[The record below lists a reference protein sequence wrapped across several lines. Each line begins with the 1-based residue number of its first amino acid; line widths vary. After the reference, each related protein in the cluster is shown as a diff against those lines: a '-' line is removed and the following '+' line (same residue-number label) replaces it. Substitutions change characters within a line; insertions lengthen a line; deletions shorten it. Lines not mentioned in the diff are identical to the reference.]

1 MDRGFRLD
9 ERERARFEA
18 GVPARRPAHFGDSS
32 SHNNQQQ
39 HSAPVVPHLTDK
51 YEPEHPD
58 ADWGGFVQR
67 SYKKRFYGDHA
78 AAKDVRRALS
88 LMLAYGRS

>member
-1 MDRGFRLD
+1 MERGYRQD

-18 GVPARRPAHFGDSS
+18 GVPARRQSNFHDSNS
-32 SHNNQQQ
+32 VNNNNNQQQ
-39 HSAPVVPHLTDK
+39 PVVPHLTDK

-67 SYKKRFYGDHA
+67 SYKKRFYDDHA
-78 AAKDVRRALS
+78 SAKDVS
-88 LMLAYGRS
+88 